1 VSPAPPSYDEPGR
14 TFASVWFFL
23 TLLLGGFVLDLF
35 FGGGIAHLPGWILAI
50 VLVVGVDLLVVH
62 AARSTK
68 SLHLDADE
76 LRVGDEAIGRA
87 EIVGVSVGVDDEL
100 PVLGW
105 TTGMPRGMK
114 GVTVRLDDG
123 RDVVIPTRHADLLE
137 AALGVG
143 RSGPATEDQDVRI
156 ADQADLLHLAEI
168 DRRAE
173 TVFRMAGYELPDIP
187 FPAEELDGAAAIFV
201 VGRPPIGFVRVDEV
215 DGLAHVEEIAVIP
228 KWMRQGIDHLRRGA
242 VERALLRRARMGRD
256 GRRDTWPGRP
266 AYLGAS
272 RWPGRGRQAH
282 SHAQRALDPT
292 TADQAGQRGAILIA
306 PSRRM
311 TSPLSIGL
319 ATMCS
324 TSAAYSLG
332 SPRRLGC
339 GTCLPSDSLASSGS
353 PSNIG
358 VRNSPG
364 AIVMTRIS
372 LSARSRAIGSVMPT
386 TPPFDAE

>member
-228 KWMRQGIDHLRRGA
+228 KWMRQGIGGTLLERSCEWACEKGYAAITLITYAEVPWNGPYYAARGW
-242 VERALLRRARMGRD
+242 VE
-256 GRRDTWPGRP
+256 
-266 AYLGAS
+266 
-272 RWPGRGRQAH
+272 
-282 SHAQRALDPT
+282 
-292 TADQAGQRGAILIA
+292 TADVT
-306 PSRRM
+306 P
-311 TSPLSIGL
+311 GL
-319 ATMCS
+319 ADLRTWEQ
-324 TSAAYSLG
+324 AVGLDAVG
-332 SPRRLGC
+332 KR
-339 GTCLPSDSLASSGS
+339 
-353 PSNIG
+353 
-358 VRNSPG
+358 
-364 AIVMTRIS
+364 IVMRKE
-372 LSARSRAIGSVMPT
+372 L
-386 TPPFDAE
+386 